1 MTFDTFKKTDAA
13 RKCIYPVIH
22 RLDALGNDAY
32 GGRYYD
38 GDQNVLHVNLT
49 RDIRLSLQTDLLT
62 GEKTTDFDKHIT
74 FHTVK
79 YTQAEMEHLQNL
91 VDAQLLG
98 KMGIHGT
105 SYDVKMNCLSIEA
118 DDDSIEAQTE
128 IL

>member
-49 RDIRLSLQTDLLT
+49 GIVTSTTSSISFHARYGLVKSAFNLT
-62 GEKTTDFDKHIT
+62 
-74 FHTVK
+74 TV
-79 YTQAEMEHLQNL
+79 Y
-91 VDAQLLG
+91 
-98 KMGIHGT
+98 
-105 SYDVKMNCLSIEA
+105 
-118 DDDSIEAQTE
+118 
-128 IL
+128 